1 MKAQLLSDLAL
12 AGHSFCWLNMINTL
26 LGVKKTMTSTYD
38 SRGRRVGATVVQM
51 SSNFV
56 TQVKTTEGKDG
67 YNAIQLGYGTKK
79 SVKKPQLGIGKK
91 ATIELPIRWFREVK
105 ASDQDLKPGTEIKL
119 NQVFSIGDAVKVTAD
134 SKGKGFQGGVRR
146 HGFHGGPKT
155 HGQSDRL
162 RAPGAIGS
170 GTTPG
175 RVYKGKKMA
184 GHMGTTQVSVKNLEI
199 VGLDKVNNLLVVKG
213 AIPGPVGSLVMVTK
227 LGRIKG
233 YTPPPEEKPEEGEEQ
248 EAKDREGLQESEV
261 KEGQVVEEAS
271 TAEQAESAEQ
281 KGESSSAE
289 ATEDKENAG

>member
-1 MKAQLLSDLAL
+1 
-12 AGHSFCWLNMINTL
+12 MINTL
-26 LGVKKTMTSTYD
+26 LGIKKNMTSTYD

-56 TQVKTTEGKDG
+56 TQAKTTEGKDG
-67 YNAIQLGYGTKK
+67 YDAIQLGYGTKK

-91 ATIELPIRWFREVK
+91 AAIELPIRWFREVK
-105 ASDQDLKPGTEIKL
+105 ASDQELKPGTEITL
-119 NQVFSIGDAVKVTAD
+119 NQVFSIGDAVKVIAD

-184 GHMGTTQVSVKNLEI
+184 GHMGATQVSIRNLEV
-199 VGLDKVNNLLVVKG
+199 VGLDKTNNLLLIKG
-213 AIPGPVGSLVMVTK
+213 GIPGPVGSLVMVTK

-233 YTPPPEEKPEEGEEQ
+233 YTPPPEEKADEEEEQ
-248 EAKDREGLQESEV
+248 KEAEVHEAKEPEAKEEKTEEV
-261 KEGQVVEEAS
+261 SVEP
-271 TAEQAESAEQ
+271 TEQPEQ
-281 KGESSSAE
+281 KGE
-289 ATEDKENAG
+289 ENAG